1 MSTIRQD
8 GIPEALVSS
17 IESEITPAYD
27 NFDSAHG
34 REHVRQVIDEALKL
48 CRHYYVDEAIVYTAA
63 AFHDT
68 GLVKD
73 RKTHHI
79 ESARIIRVDPRLREW
94 FNDNEIETMAEAA
107 EDHRASSVHEPRSIY
122 GKLIA
127 EADRQIVPETV
138 IRRCIQFGLEHC
150 PGLDMEAQY
159 ERATAHLEE
168 KYGEGGYLR
177 LWIPESENALRL
189 NELRAIIKDIP
200 RLREIFGRIY
210 GEEVCRNLRQNHY
223 L

>member
-8 GIPEALVSS
+8 GIPEALVSY
-17 IESEITPAYD
+17 IESEIIPAYD

-34 REHVRQVIDEALKL
+34 REHVRHVIDEALKL
-48 CRHYYVDEAIVYTAA
+48 CRHYDVDEAIVYTAA

-79 ESARIIRVDPRLREW
+79 ESARIIREDPRLREW

-210 GEEVCRNLRQNHY
+210 GEEVCRNLR
-223 L
+223 